1 MMSACARVRHSSPDS
16 AISRPGSVMD
26 TVALFAGM
34 IGLSPREGAARF
46 AAAGVPIFPCKPA
59 EKRPLT
65 EHGFRDATSDD
76 RQIARWWSRW
86 PEANIGMPTGRAS
99 AVEVVDIDVHGRVRG
114 FAAFELARREGLVDR
129 WQALV
134 KTASG
139 GMHAYYPADPDRVQ
153 ASWQAA
159 SAGIDFRGEGGY
171 VIVPPSL
178 VLFEGNRSA
187 YELIG
192 AGRGDAVSIDGSALR
207 QFLDPRPTP
216 TATMPAEARRD
227 VDAERIAAWL
237 AARAEGERNR
247 ALYWAACRLAENGIT
262 DQSARNVLGPAAEH
276 AGLHQAEILTT
287 IRSAYRT
294 VVGQYATLSHQ
305 WWQLSIPLAQ
315 RAGDLVI
322 PATTDPRSGRI
333 AVWTAVVG
341 TVFIAVGA
349 FWLSFTALA
358 DLAHAS
364 GIAATQAWA
373 WPLIVDGII
382 VVGTVAVVALAGQRG
397 AWYPWM
403 LLMIGAAVSV
413 AANSIHA
420 VVAADADV
428 LPVLAASV
436 AAVPPLV
443 LLAITHLTVVLTQR
457 FRLHVSSTAET
468 SRDLS
473 TEVVP
478 TSLAGRGSGE
488 GCP

>member
-1 MMSACARVRHSSPDS
+1 
-16 AISRPGSVMD
+16 
-26 TVALFAGM
+26 
-34 IGLSPREGAARF
+34 
-46 AAAGVPIFPCKPA
+46 
-59 EKRPLT
+59 
-65 EHGFRDATSDD
+65 
-76 RQIARWWSRW
+76 
-86 PEANIGMPTGRAS
+86 
-99 AVEVVDIDVHGRVRG
+99 
-114 FAAFELARREGLVDR
+114 
-129 WQALV
+129 
-134 KTASG
+134 
-139 GMHAYYPADPDRVQ
+139 
-153 ASWQAA
+153 
-159 SAGIDFRGEGGY
+159 
-171 VIVPPSL
+171 
-178 VLFEGNRSA
+178 
-187 YELIG
+187 
-192 AGRGDAVSIDGSALR
+192 
-207 QFLDPRPTP
+207 
-216 TATMPAEARRD
+216 
-227 VDAERIAAWL
+227 
-237 AARAEGERNR
+237 
-247 ALYWAACRLAENGIT
+247 
-262 DQSARNVLGPAAEH
+262 
-276 AGLHQAEILTT
+276 
-287 IRSAYRT
+287 
-294 VVGQYATLSHQ
+294 
-305 WWQLSIPLAQ
+305 
-315 RAGDLVI
+315 VI

-468 SRDLS
+468 SQDLS

-478 TSLAGRGSGE
+478 IRSLVEVPEKGARRSVAALMRQRGMSNKEIASATGVHPSTVGRWFAGTIGTPEVQKEVTS
-488 GCP
+488 

>member
-1 MMSACARVRHSSPDS
+1 M
-16 AISRPGSVMD
+16 
-26 TVALFAGM
+26 
-34 IGLSPREGAARF
+34 
-46 AAAGVPIFPCKPA
+46 
-59 EKRPLT
+59 
-65 EHGFRDATSDD
+65 
-76 RQIARWWSRW
+76 
-86 PEANIGMPTGRAS
+86 
-99 AVEVVDIDVHGRVRG
+99 
-114 FAAFELARREGLVDR
+114 
-129 WQALV
+129 
-134 KTASG
+134 
-139 GMHAYYPADPDRVQ
+139 
-153 ASWQAA
+153 
-159 SAGIDFRGEGGY
+159 
-171 VIVPPSL
+171 
-178 VLFEGNRSA
+178 
-187 YELIG
+187 
-192 AGRGDAVSIDGSALR
+192 
-207 QFLDPRPTP
+207 
-216 TATMPAEARRD
+216 
-227 VDAERIAAWL
+227 
-237 AARAEGERNR
+237 
-247 ALYWAACRLAENGIT
+247 
-262 DQSARNVLGPAAEH
+262 
-276 AGLHQAEILTT
+276 
-287 IRSAYRT
+287 
-294 VVGQYATLSHQ
+294 
-305 WWQLSIPLAQ
+305 
-315 RAGDLVI
+315 I
-322 PATTDPRSGRI
+322 PATTEPRSGRI

-478 TSLAGRGSGE
+478 VRSLVEVPEKGARRSVAALMRQRGMSNKEIASATGVHPSTVGRWFPGTIGTPEVQKEVTS
-488 GCP
+488 

>member
-1 MMSACARVRHSSPDS
+1 M
-16 AISRPGSVMD
+16 
-26 TVALFAGM
+26 
-34 IGLSPREGAARF
+34 
-46 AAAGVPIFPCKPA
+46 
-59 EKRPLT
+59 
-65 EHGFRDATSDD
+65 
-76 RQIARWWSRW
+76 
-86 PEANIGMPTGRAS
+86 
-99 AVEVVDIDVHGRVRG
+99 
-114 FAAFELARREGLVDR
+114 
-129 WQALV
+129 
-134 KTASG
+134 
-139 GMHAYYPADPDRVQ
+139 
-153 ASWQAA
+153 
-159 SAGIDFRGEGGY
+159 
-171 VIVPPSL
+171 
-178 VLFEGNRSA
+178 
-187 YELIG
+187 
-192 AGRGDAVSIDGSALR
+192 
-207 QFLDPRPTP
+207 
-216 TATMPAEARRD
+216 
-227 VDAERIAAWL
+227 
-237 AARAEGERNR
+237 
-247 ALYWAACRLAENGIT
+247 
-262 DQSARNVLGPAAEH
+262 
-276 AGLHQAEILTT
+276 
-287 IRSAYRT
+287 
-294 VVGQYATLSHQ
+294 
-305 WWQLSIPLAQ
+305 
-315 RAGDLVI
+315 I

-358 DLAHAS
+358 DLARRS

-473 TEVVP
+473 TDVVP
-478 TSLAGRGSGE
+478 IRSLVDVPEKGSRRSVAALMRQRGMSNKEIASATGVHPSTVGRWFAGTIGTPEVQKGVTS
-488 GCP
+488 

>member
-1 MMSACARVRHSSPDS
+1 
-16 AISRPGSVMD
+16 
-26 TVALFAGM
+26 
-34 IGLSPREGAARF
+34 
-46 AAAGVPIFPCKPA
+46 
-59 EKRPLT
+59 
-65 EHGFRDATSDD
+65 
-76 RQIARWWSRW
+76 
-86 PEANIGMPTGRAS
+86 
-99 AVEVVDIDVHGRVRG
+99 
-114 FAAFELARREGLVDR
+114 
-129 WQALV
+129 
-134 KTASG
+134 
-139 GMHAYYPADPDRVQ
+139 
-153 ASWQAA
+153 
-159 SAGIDFRGEGGY
+159 
-171 VIVPPSL
+171 
-178 VLFEGNRSA
+178 
-187 YELIG
+187 
-192 AGRGDAVSIDGSALR
+192 
-207 QFLDPRPTP
+207 
-216 TATMPAEARRD
+216 
-227 VDAERIAAWL
+227 
-237 AARAEGERNR
+237 
-247 ALYWAACRLAENGIT
+247 
-262 DQSARNVLGPAAEH
+262 
-276 AGLHQAEILTT
+276 
-287 IRSAYRT
+287 
-294 VVGQYATLSHQ
+294 
-305 WWQLSIPLAQ
+305 
-315 RAGDLVI
+315 VI

-468 SRDLS
+468 PRDLS
-473 TEVVP
+473 TEVVAIRSLVEVP
-478 TSLAGRGSGE
+478 EKGARRSVAALMRQRGMSNKEIASATGVHPSTVGRWFAGTIGTPEVQKEVTS
-488 GCP
+488 

>member
-1 MMSACARVRHSSPDS
+1 
-16 AISRPGSVMD
+16 
-26 TVALFAGM
+26 
-34 IGLSPREGAARF
+34 
-46 AAAGVPIFPCKPA
+46 
-59 EKRPLT
+59 
-65 EHGFRDATSDD
+65 
-76 RQIARWWSRW
+76 
-86 PEANIGMPTGRAS
+86 
-99 AVEVVDIDVHGRVRG
+99 
-114 FAAFELARREGLVDR
+114 
-129 WQALV
+129 
-134 KTASG
+134 
-139 GMHAYYPADPDRVQ
+139 
-153 ASWQAA
+153 
-159 SAGIDFRGEGGY
+159 
-171 VIVPPSL
+171 
-178 VLFEGNRSA
+178 
-187 YELIG
+187 
-192 AGRGDAVSIDGSALR
+192 
-207 QFLDPRPTP
+207 
-216 TATMPAEARRD
+216 
-227 VDAERIAAWL
+227 
-237 AARAEGERNR
+237 
-247 ALYWAACRLAENGIT
+247 
-262 DQSARNVLGPAAEH
+262 
-276 AGLHQAEILTT
+276 
-287 IRSAYRT
+287 
-294 VVGQYATLSHQ
+294 
-305 WWQLSIPLAQ
+305 
-315 RAGDLVI
+315 VI

-443 LLAITHLTVVLTQR
+443 LLAITHLTVILTQR
-457 FRLHVSSTAET
+457 FRLHVSSTAAT

-478 TSLAGRGSGE
+478 IRSLVEVPEKGARRSVAALMRQRGMSNKEIASATGVHPSTVGRWLAGTIGTPEFQKGATS
-488 GCP
+488 

>member
-1 MMSACARVRHSSPDS
+1 M
-16 AISRPGSVMD
+16 
-26 TVALFAGM
+26 
-34 IGLSPREGAARF
+34 
-46 AAAGVPIFPCKPA
+46 
-59 EKRPLT
+59 
-65 EHGFRDATSDD
+65 
-76 RQIARWWSRW
+76 
-86 PEANIGMPTGRAS
+86 
-99 AVEVVDIDVHGRVRG
+99 
-114 FAAFELARREGLVDR
+114 
-129 WQALV
+129 
-134 KTASG
+134 
-139 GMHAYYPADPDRVQ
+139 
-153 ASWQAA
+153 
-159 SAGIDFRGEGGY
+159 
-171 VIVPPSL
+171 
-178 VLFEGNRSA
+178 
-187 YELIG
+187 
-192 AGRGDAVSIDGSALR
+192 
-207 QFLDPRPTP
+207 
-216 TATMPAEARRD
+216 
-227 VDAERIAAWL
+227 
-237 AARAEGERNR
+237 
-247 ALYWAACRLAENGIT
+247 
-262 DQSARNVLGPAAEH
+262 
-276 AGLHQAEILTT
+276 
-287 IRSAYRT
+287 
-294 VVGQYATLSHQ
+294 
-305 WWQLSIPLAQ
+305 
-315 RAGDLVI
+315 
-322 PATTDPRSGRI
+322 
-333 AVWTAVVG
+333 WTAVVG

-478 TSLAGRGSGE
+478 IRSLVEVPEKGARRSVAALMRQRGMSNKAIASATGVHPSTVGRWFAGTIGTPEVQKEVTS
-488 GCP
+488 